1 MALAEPVVAD
11 SSVFTR
17 LRRPAI
23 IAELETAL
31 ERGFV
36 YTCAVVRLEVLRGSQ
51 SRADWRATADELRGL
66 PMLPIDADTWQR
78 AEEVQD
84 LLVRPSHHTA
94 VKVPDLL
101 VAAVAEHS
109 GLPVIHYD
117 RDFDLIAAVT
127 GQDARWV
134 VPRGSID

>member
-1 MALAEPVVAD
+1 MTD

-23 IAELETAL
+23 IAELETAM
-31 ERGFV
+31 ERGLV
-36 YTCAVVRLEVLRGSQ
+36 HTCAVVRLEVLRGAQ
-51 SRADWRATADELRGL
+51 SRADWRATANELRGL
-66 PMLPIDADTWQR
+66 PMLPIDAHTWQR

-101 VAAVAEHS
+101 VAAVAEQAR
-109 GLPVIHYD
+109 LPVIHYD
-117 RDFDLIAAVT
+117 RDFDLIAEVT
-127 GQDARWV
+127 RQDCRWV